1 MRIKRHREGGN
12 RPRVHTPL
20 KLLLE
25 WLIIQEDP
33 QYLYL
38 WLNFDSIL
46 PTIHKASLI
55 SQFFVSMTRVT
66 LSHWGSNDRSGGVGG
81 LSSTP
86 NAIQREV
93 DAGWDKEEIKCG
105 HLQRNRASRK
115 RRRVRITPEPRKRRH
130 LVVCQCSSVERQF
143 GWRPKECWVWGRRH
157 AGRLLVRFV

>member
-12 RPRVHTPL
+12 GPRVHTLL

-33 QYLYL
+33 QVEYL
-38 WLNFDSIL
+38 WLNFDSIF
-46 PTIHKASLI
+46 PTTHKVQLI
-55 SQFFVSMTRVT
+55 SQFFVSMTRVA

-86 NAIQREV
+86 NA
-93 DAGWDKEEIKCG
+93 K
-105 HLQRNRASRK
+105 RNRK

-143 GWRPKECWVWGRRH
+143 GWDQSNVGVWRRCHCRRH
-157 AGRLLVRFV
+157 AGRLLSASVRFA